1 LPPERWHDETGMAP
15 GYKNYKR
22 KNMKKYNL
30 IVSFLAVIGISFL
43 LGEYPLI
50 VALSSFGIGLAY
62 RFISP
67 GENKQ
72 DERSRDVID

>member
-1 LPPERWHDETGMAP
+1 
-15 GYKNYKR
+15 
-22 KNMKKYNL
+22 MKKYNL

-67 GENKQ
+67 GEKKQ
-72 DERSRDVID
+72 DEQSRDVID

>member
-1 LPPERWHDETGMAP
+1 MAP